1 VALNKNH
8 TGYMQHCLAR
18 AVKFW
23 LFAGQ
28 HKSVTDQRKLLMFL
42 SAKWQF
48 PWVMSFRMRV
58 LIKLHTRFTIRVRVD
73 KMSVYTYKLIH
84 MVFVCSVAKLHTPPS
99 CRLRL

>member
-1 VALNKNH
+1 
-8 TGYMQHCLAR
+8 MQHCLAR

-28 HKSVTDQRKLLMFL
+28 HKSVTDQRMFL

-58 LIKLHTRFTIRVRVD
+58 LIKLHIRFTD
-73 KMSVYTYKLIH
+73 
-84 MVFVCSVAKLHTPPS
+84 
-99 CRLRL
+99 

>member
-1 VALNKNH
+1 
-8 TGYMQHCLAR
+8 MQHCLAR

-28 HKSVTDQRKLLMFL
+28 HKSVTDQRMFL

-48 PWVMSFRMRV
+48 PWVMSFHMRV
-58 LIKLHTRFTIRVRVD
+58 LIKLHIRFTIRVRVD

-84 MVFVCSVAKLHTPPS
+84 MVFVCSVAKLYTPPS
-99 CRLRL
+99 CRLRLGG